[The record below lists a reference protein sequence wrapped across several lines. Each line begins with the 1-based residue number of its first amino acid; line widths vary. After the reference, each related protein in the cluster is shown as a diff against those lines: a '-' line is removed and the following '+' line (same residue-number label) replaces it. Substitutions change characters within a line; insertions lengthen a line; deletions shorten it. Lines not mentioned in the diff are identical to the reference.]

1 MKSLRIG
8 VFTLLAVC
16 VGITSGYGQK
26 QLKSPYRY
34 SNLPKTSTTSK
45 KPPKSRN
52 ENRNDLN
59 QSRSSSGSSSKNSSY
74 IDSPLTEK
82 GRDVFFF
89 EPELPAQF
97 PGGNKFLMLYL
108 ANNVQYPEDAWNN
121 DIEGK
126 VIVKFVVEK
135 DGSIGETRILRS
147 VHPLLDEE
155 ALRVVRSMP
164 RWQPGKNNGVVVRSW
179 FTLPVSFKISGKDR
193 DATNDRQQVDD
204 HERMQQIVVE
214 STDDRYV
221 TSGRNHNSEP
231 EQIFTAV
238 EQQAKYPGG
247 QGALMKFL
255 SSNIH
260 YPESAQQDNIQG
272 RVIVKFVVEKDGSIG
287 PAQVVKGVEHALD
300 QEALRVVREMPR
312 WQPGKNDGVAVRSWL
327 TLPVT
332 FRLTEK

>member
-97 PGGNKFLMLYL
+97 PGGNKSLMLYL

-238 EQQAKYPGG
+238 DQQAKYPGG
-247 QGALMKFL
+247 QDALMKFL

-260 YPESAQQDNIQG
+260 YPETARDYDIQG

-287 PAQVVKGVEHALD
+287 PAKVVKGVDSALD
-300 QEALRVVREMPR
+300 QEALRVVRQMPR
-312 WQPGKNDGVAVRSWL
+312 WQPGKNDGVAVRSWF

-332 FRLTEK
+332 FRLTEN